1 MAEPF
6 APYAGIEGAAL
17 TGGEGGDLLQ
27 QLIAGIIGG
36 TVTLPERVIK
46 ATQATAP
53 GLRREDFTDVPGR
66 AQPGAEMREGAMEAA
81 MNIGG
86 LSAPFA
92 TSGAVGVFGGRLAA
106 TADKAALARAE
117 EMAAKGADRKAIW
130 DETGWFKG
138 GDDKWRF
145 EIPDYK
151 STMHPSWHEGGVPN
165 YRELP
170 LENALHHQPL
180 YAAYPDLRRTTSV
193 TERTAGEGG
202 SYMPAVPET
211 PQIFGRSETINVQ
224 SPNAPAARSVAL
236 HEVQHAIQE
245 REGFARGGAPSMFKQ
260 ADDAK
265 LSREALS
272 YRRELEGLDPHL
284 TPKQKD
290 EIVRKRYA
298 DLGAED
304 WLPSPTARAIAHD
317 VEGNPAPVLERV
329 MAIYGTDVSTGGF
342 TPRQL
347 YRELPGE
354 IEARNVQ
361 ARRDMTPA
369 ELRARPPW
377 ETADIDPRPIMS
389 EIFGS
394 GRVGMLEGGAARS
407 AEMSAPKAYPVA
419 PRSEWYGD
427 ANFQQTGGRMV
438 TMTPDEFL
446 AKARPM
452 KIDDVAR
459 ENIDDLK
466 AHMLSG
472 KTLDP
477 LAIYKNGKEDG
488 RHRAIAAKELGLNEV
503 PVLVWDK

>member
-329 MAIYGTDVSTGGF
+329 MALYGTDVSTGGF

-377 ETADIDPRPIMS
+377 ETADIDARPIMR

-394 GRVGMLEGGAARS
+394 GRVGMLEGGAGSRAAQMSNSGSHLDALNFRLSNERNRLAQAKTAKEREQRQVWVSQIEKEIAR
-407 AEMSAPKAYPVA
+407 E
-419 PRSEWYGD
+419 E
-427 ANFQQTGGRMV
+427 
-438 TMTPDEFL
+438 EFL
-446 AKARPM
+446 GKKGGPLPE
-452 KIDDVAR
+452 ISD
-459 ENIDDLK
+459 DDLLREL
-466 AHMLSG
+466 MG
-472 KTLDP
+472 K
-477 LAIYKNGKEDG
+477 
-488 RHRAIAAKELGLNEV
+488 
-503 PVLVWDK
+503 